1 MAMDQEAIV
10 RFLQSINLATPNV
23 GQIADKASGL
33 TEADYQRIIEQQLI
47 DRGNTPLTDEQM
59 SIIQGLLAPQAG
71 TMQPQMSPAI
81 QPQVVPSMGTEE
93 APSADYLNYL
103 LQTGQLRPMG
113 R

>member
-1 MAMDQEAIV
+1 MNEEAI
-10 RFLQSINLATPNV
+10 RKFLQSINLAGNPQLANSV
-23 GQIADKASGL
+23 EQINDPIL
-33 TEADYQRIIEQQLI
+33 QQLI

-59 SIIQGLLAPQAG
+59 SVIQGLLAPQAG

>member
-10 RFLQSINLATPNV
+10 RFLQSINLATPN
-23 GQIADKASGL
+23 QL
-33 TEADYQRIIEQQLI
+33 TDADYQRMIEQQLI

-71 TMQPQMSPAI
+71 TMQPQVAPPI
-81 QPQVVPSMGTEE
+81 GTEE

>member
-1 MAMDQEAIV
+1 MNEEAIR
-10 RFLQSINLATPNV
+10 RFLQSINLATPN
-23 GQIADKASGL
+23 KL

-59 SIIQGLLAPQAG
+59 SIIQGLLAPQVG
-71 TMQPQMSPAI
+71 TMQPQVA
-81 QPQVVPSMGTEE
+81 PSMGVEE

>member
-1 MAMDQEAIV
+1 MNEEAIR
-10 RFLQSINLATPNV
+10 RFLQSINLAGNPQLANSV
-23 GQIADKASGL
+23 EQINDPIL
-33 TEADYQRIIEQQLI
+33 QQLI

-59 SIIQGLLAPQAG
+59 AIIRGLLSPQAG

-81 QPQVVPSMGTEE
+81 QPQVAPPMGTEE

>member
-1 MAMDQEAIV
+1 MNEEAI
-10 RFLQSINLATPNV
+10 RKFLQSINLAGNPQLANSV
-23 GQIADKASGL
+23 EQINDPIL
-33 TEADYQRIIEQQLI
+33 QQLI

-59 SIIQGLLAPQAG
+59 SVIQGLLAPQAG

-81 QPQVVPSMGTEE
+81 QPQVAPPMGTEE
-93 APSADYLNYL
+93 VPSADYLNYL

>member
-1 MAMDQEAIV
+1 MDQEAIR
-10 RFLQSINLATPNV
+10 RFLQSINLATPNE
-23 GQIADKASGL
+23 L

-59 SIIQGLLAPQAG
+59 SMIQGLLAPQAG
-71 TMQPQMSPAI
+71 TMQS
-81 QPQVVPSMGTEE
+81 QVAPSMGTEE

>member
-1 MAMDQEAIV
+1 MNEEAIV
-10 RFLQSINLATPNV
+10 RFLQSINLATPN
-23 GQIADKASGL
+23 QL
-33 TEADYQRIIEQQLI
+33 TDADYQRMIEQQLI

-59 SIIQGLLAPQAG
+59 SMIQGLLAPQAG
-71 TMQPQMSPAI
+71 QALPAI
-81 QPQVVPSMGTEE
+81 QPQVAPSMGTEE